1 MTERNVSIPL
11 SATKLLAISMINRSV
26 LIHLIKEAGLDAKVK
41 ENLESV
47 AAKAIVI
54 GEDKGVAE
62 LAVPELNRYVE
73 EAAKT
78 FIMQLELDQE

>member
-1 MTERNVSIPL
+1 MSQQIPL

-41 ENLESV
+41 ENLENV
-47 AAKAIVI
+47 AAKAFVI
-54 GEDKGVAE
+54 GEKDGAVE

-78 FIMQLELDQE
+78 FILQLGIHSDQE